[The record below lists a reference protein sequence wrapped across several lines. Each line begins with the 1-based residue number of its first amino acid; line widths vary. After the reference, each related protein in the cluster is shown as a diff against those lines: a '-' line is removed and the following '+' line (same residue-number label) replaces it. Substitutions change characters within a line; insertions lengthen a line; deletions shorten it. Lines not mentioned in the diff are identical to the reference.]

1 MNKEV
6 VKAMQK
12 KDNKSK
18 IWIWWRKNNYKVL
31 RVILFPVWFALLF
44 NDWINKRVEWDETR
58 ANEILNYYIPRASK
72 WDEEEK
78 CFYFFDNGLGWNFS
92 LAKQYLKR
100 RDYRFWKKWRFRIQ
114 QFLRGKFELEGFIKK
129 DNSYWHDETDI
140 TFYLD
145 KEKAV

>member
-12 KDNKSK
+12 KDNKNK
-18 IWIWWRKNNYKVL
+18 ICIWWRKNNYKVL

-44 NDWINKRVEWDETR
+44 NDWRNKRLEWDETR
-58 ANEILNYYIPRASK
+58 ANEILNYYIPRASS

-78 CFYFFDNGLGWNFS
+78 CFYFFDNGLGWNFD
-92 LAKQYLKR
+92 LAKRYLKR

-114 QFLRGKFELEGFIKK
+114 QFLRGKFELEGFIKE

>member
-18 IWIWWRKNNYKVL
+18 IRIWWRKNNYKVL

-44 NDWINKRVEWDETR
+44 NDWRNKRLEWDETR
-58 ANEILNYYIPRASK
+58 ANEILNYYIPRAAK

-78 CFYFFDNGLGWNFS
+78 CFYYFDNGLGWNFS
-92 LAKQYLKR
+92 LAKRYLKR
-100 RDYRFWKKWRFRIQ
+100 RDYRFWKKWSFRIP
-114 QFLRGKFELEGFIKK
+114 QFLRQKFELEGFIKK